1 MVRARAHLVH
11 EIGVEVQAEILP
23 LLLPDMDGALRPIR
37 FAQRQVA
44 VCIIPVKAVVQ
55 NIYDLMSVDG
65 QQLLAGLDSRE
76 LRRAARSTDAI
87 TVLIA
92 SILKSKK
99 WHTSTL

>member
-1 MVRARAHLVH
+1 MPGGIWSTKQKLVH

-23 LLLPDMDGALRPIR
+23 LLLPDMDGALRPVR

-76 LRRAARSTDAI
+76 LRRAAPVNGCDNGTHCI
-87 TVLIA
+87 NPQI
-92 SILKSKK
+92 
-99 WHTSTL
+99 